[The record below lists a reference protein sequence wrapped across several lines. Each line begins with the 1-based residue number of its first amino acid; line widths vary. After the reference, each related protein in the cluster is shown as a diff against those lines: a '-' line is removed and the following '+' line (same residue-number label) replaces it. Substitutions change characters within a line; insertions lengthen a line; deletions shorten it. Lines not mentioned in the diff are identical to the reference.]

1 MKKNNLRLLF
11 IVAALALLSAGFVFF
26 NNYSKTHEVEGI
38 HYERR
43 EVAKDFSL
51 PVIGRSTYFPSQ
63 AILNFKAAR
72 TKPVLLHFW
81 ASWCMICREEKPG
94 LDAFWA
100 KHKDE
105 DILVLGIA
113 SFDTQ
118 EAMAQS
124 KLIET
129 PTFTVVLDEEGT
141 AALDYK
147 VAALPVSVL
156 VDENGFIVRK
166 FVGPLKNYDYV
177 AIENYLAGRKS
188 ATDVKNAL

>member
-1 MKKNNLRLLF
+1 VKKTNARILTV
-11 IVAALALLSAGFVFF
+11 IAALVLLSAGFVFF
-26 NNYSKTHEVEGI
+26 QEYSKTHEIEGAQ
-38 HYERR
+38 YERR

-51 PVIGRSTYFPSQ
+51 PVIGKSAHYPTEARLSLQT
-63 AILNFKAAR
+63 AR

-81 ASWCMICREEKPG
+81 ASWCSVCREEKPL

-105 DILVLGIA
+105 DLLVLGIA

-118 EAMAQS
+118 DAMTQS

-129 PTFTVVLDEEGT
+129 PSFTVVLDEEGDV
-141 AALDYK
+141 ANLYK

-156 VDENGFIVRK
+156 VDEKGYIVQK
-166 FVGPLKNYDYV
+166 FVGALKSYDYV
-177 AIENYLAGRKS
+177 AIENYLEGRKS
-188 ATDVKNAL
+188 TLQNAL